1 MGLLIFPFIK
11 LKSWASKNDILLSVS
26 MRYFFFFFLKYELTE
41 GYSSQVPLGWGLITE
56 RREAELGSWNFRP
69 NPRGRERGYYVEL
82 ITINDLKGE
91 KKNGVWILW
100 DG

>member
-1 MGLLIFPFIK
+1 MYPCAI
-11 LKSWASKNDILLSVS
+11 
-26 MRYFFFFFLKYELTE
+26 FFFFFLKYELTE

-91 KKNGVWILW
+91 KKKDTKNGVWILW